1 MCINLPMFDQ
11 AKIYSNADS
20 SVHLYNFNLD
30 LEYDW
35 LTTRELTEVK
45 STVIKLTERQEFL
58 DLSQGIG
65 YSGELP
71 YIFGATENWKYGSI
85 MDGRQPQ
92 EWENDLTELL
102 QNEWSSIIKNAAPSW
117 GEYDE
122 EDNTWWVENSDNNI
136 QTSQK
141 SGLTETLKF
150 WLEKYQ

>member
-1 MCINLPMFDQ
+1 
-11 AKIYSNADS
+11 
-20 SVHLYNFNLD
+20 
-30 LEYDW
+30 
-35 LTTRELTEVK
+35 
-45 STVIKLTERQEFL
+45 
-58 DLSQGIG
+58 
-65 YSGELP
+65 
-71 YIFGATENWKYGSI
+71 

-102 QNEWSSIIKNAAPSW
+102 QNEWSSIIKNGAPSW